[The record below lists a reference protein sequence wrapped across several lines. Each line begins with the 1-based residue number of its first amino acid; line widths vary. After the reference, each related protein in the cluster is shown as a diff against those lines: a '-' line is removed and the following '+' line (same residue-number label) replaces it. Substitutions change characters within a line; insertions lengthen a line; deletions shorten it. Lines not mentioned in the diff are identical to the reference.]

1 MFKIPFLTT
10 FVPIKTL
17 YDQIW
22 NILVDQIYLIFEFFE
37 SEFFWRLLEGERCIL
52 EGWSWKSILFI
63 MTFLITFIS
72 NIKLYNSII
81 KLFSILGENI
91 KKVLGFSHF
100 LCHFCQIYLIFSLF
114 QKNYEGIFQST
125 LKKSTQRPQ
134 KCMFW
139 SKKTNVRQKNFYLNL
154 DLKRYF

>member
-81 KLFSILGENI
+81 KLFSILGENL
-91 KKVLGFSHF
+91 KKILGFSHF
-100 LCHFCQIYLIFSLF
+100 LSFLQNLPDFLLF
-114 QKNYEGIFQST
+114 QKNYEGIFEFYRKRAFKWCISFYNSMK
-125 LKKSTQRPQ
+125 LKPFKVVLSVSVKTFQ
-134 KCMFW
+134 K
-139 SKKTNVRQKNFYLNL
+139 V
-154 DLKRYF
+154 

>member
-91 KKVLGFSHF
+91 KKSSWFFSFFMSFLPNLPYFFHF
-100 LCHFCQIYLIFSLF
+100 SRKIMKVYFNQHS
-114 QKNYEGIFQST
+114 KNQ
-125 LKKSTQRPQ
+125 LRDHK
-134 KCMFW
+134 
-139 SKKTNVRQKNFYLNL
+139 NVCF
-154 DLKRYF
+154 DLKRLMLDKKNVISIWI